1 MTQKY
6 RVARQVL
13 FDRLYHEGETYEADP
28 RTVAHLIERGVLEE
42 PKAKAEA
49 QPKNKAEPKPK
60 NKADR

>member
-13 FDRLYHEGETYEADP
+13 FDRLYHEGEAYEADP
-28 RTVAHLIERGVLEE
+28 RTVAHLVERGVLQELDA
-42 PKAKAEA
+42 PAEVP
-49 QPKNKAEPKPK
+49 PKNKADPKPK